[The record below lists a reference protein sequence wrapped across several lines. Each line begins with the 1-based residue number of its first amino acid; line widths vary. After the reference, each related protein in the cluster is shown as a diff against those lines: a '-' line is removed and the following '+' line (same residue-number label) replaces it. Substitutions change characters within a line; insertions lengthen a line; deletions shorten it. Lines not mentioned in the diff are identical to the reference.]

1 MGRMTDYRQRAT
13 GFGWRAARGVA
24 RRARGLRNRGPEI
37 SVIVPFYNVEDY
49 LAECLDS
56 VLAQGFGD
64 FEVLLVDDGSP
75 DGSRAIAEEYVARD
89 QRLRLVTRENGGLG
103 AARNTGVREQGPYL
117 TFVDSDDLLP
127 PGALGALVAS
137 ARETG
142 SEIVCGAVERFDTR
156 QTWSPGWVDDVH
168 LVKRQRVTIE
178 EFLPLLRNLY
188 TWNKLFRRDFYVA
201 QGLWFRER
209 VAYEDQP
216 IVTQLFARAR
226 SIDVIPDIVYRY
238 RSRDDKSSISQQTAT
253 LKDLRDRIAA
263 WEVSRD
269 TFRTELSQP
278 VYEGW
283 LETLFEAHFQ
293 WYLTSPGTVDDT
305 YWAELVAIVRSL
317 TEGAPQWIWDA
328 TPPAQRVLVRLA
340 QLERRA
346 DLQEFV
352 RRGGNKL
359 DLWPATVRQDG
370 ILLELPLLGD
380 PQLDESLFV
389 IRPEQVKIAHAVE
402 NVHWVD
408 RADGSQGVWISGW
421 AFLRK
426 VDLGTHDQ
434 TVSVV
439 LRHQQSGEVRH
450 FPSSDQPAASFPPP
464 RDDLWCDY
472 SAGRFGVE
480 VPLAGLASDGD
491 SEVWEVWLHVAA
503 AGLVAEQ
510 PVTRLVRSG
519 AAGAIPATPLGG
531 GERLI
536 ADWQYQQPLR
546 LRVAR
551 GGVVVSGLDLSGRT
565 LTGTVSGEDVGR
577 VARISV
583 GAGRR
588 SADAAWTSTPGASR
602 DFEVELPPAD
612 SPADGDSRT
621 WTLAAWNPRGQ
632 RLDVLPE
639 PGVLRAPGA
648 GSLVLETNRNGGV
661 IVTEW
666 GRGAAADA
674 VEVSDDGFVTVTG
687 RLFGAGA
694 GKVGLATRNKRM
706 RVFGEPVVTEDG
718 RFRATL
724 ELRHERYRFGRLPLT
739 TGDHDLSVVVTADG
753 AEPVEVPLLVAATL
767 SDDLPL
773 NIDADDLEGRVVR
786 GPAAVVRV
794 TIQRPLGAGR
804 GQFHQAQLR
813 RQGPTRSGLTRGVLM
828 RSYFGEHA
836 TDNGTSIQKEL
847 QRRGSDLPVYWAVQD
862 KSVPVPDGGIPVV
875 VNSPE
880 FYDLMFTVQYYVD
893 NMYQPEWHVKAPGQV
908 LVQTFHGYPFKMMG
922 HPHWRNLQFS
932 QARIEAYD
940 ERARDWD
947 YLVSPA
953 RYASPLLAEHF
964 NYPGEV
970 LEIGY
975 PRNDVLQSAEAGDLR
990 QQVRAS
996 LGIEEGQTAVLYAP
1010 TFRDYLAA
1018 NDTRAVMA
1026 DFFDFEEATRRLGDE
1041 FVLLVRGHAFN
1052 ARSDRRVGGLKGV
1065 HRGHRLPRGVRPLP
1079 RRRRRHRRLLLAPV
1093 RLRGD
1098 GQADALPR
1106 ARPPALQGHPGL
1118 ALRLRADRPR
1128 SAAGHHRRGGRRA
1141 ARPRRCTTRARRGVR
1156 AVPRRLPRSRGRPC
1170 RGAVRGRRVRA
1181 SGRCLTGRRGPFGAS
1196 PSMS

>member
-1 MGRMTDYRQRAT
+1 MGKLTHYRQRAA
-13 GFGWRAARGVA
+13 GFGWRAARAAA
-24 RRARGLRNRGPEI
+24 RRARKLRHRGPEI
-37 SVIVPFYNVEDY
+37 SVIVPFYNVEEY

-56 VLAQGFGD
+56 LLAQGFAD

-75 DGSRAIAEEYVARD
+75 DGSRAIAEEYAARD
-89 QRLRLVTRENGGLG
+89 ERLRIITRENGGLG
-103 AARNTGVREQGPYL
+103 AARNTGIREAKGRYL

-127 PGALGALVAS
+127 TGALGALVAS
-137 ARETG
+137 AHETG
-142 SEIVCGAVERFDTR
+142 SEIVCGSVERFDSR
-156 QTWSPGWVDDVH
+156 KTWSPGWVDDVH

-188 TWNKLFRRDFYVA
+188 TWNKLYRRDFFTG
-201 QGLWFRER
+201 QGLWFREG

-226 SIDVIPDIVYRY
+226 SIDVLPDIVYRY
-238 RSRDDKSSISQQTAT
+238 RARDDKSSISQQTAT

-269 TFRTELSQP
+269 AFRTELSP
-278 VYEGW
+278 RAYEGW

-305 YWAELVAIVRSL
+305 YWDELVAIVRSL
-317 TEGAPQWIWDA
+317 SEGAPQWIWDA

-340 QLERRA
+340 QLDRRA
-346 DLQEFV
+346 DAQEFV

-359 DLWPATVRQDG
+359 ELWPSRVREDG

-380 PQLDESLFV
+380 PELDEALFV

-408 RADGSQGVWISGW
+408 RPDGDQGVWLSGW

-434 TVSVV
+434 AVTVV
-439 LRHQQSGEVRH
+439 LRHQETGEVRH
-450 FPSSDQPAASFPPP
+450 FASTDLARASFPPP

-480 VPLAGLASDGD
+480 VPLAGLATGRDSD
-491 SEVWEVWLHVAA
+491 VWEVWLRVTA

-519 AAGAIPATPLGG
+519 AAGAIPATPLGAG
-531 GERLI
+531 DRLI

-546 LRVAR
+546 LRVER
-551 GGVVVSGLDLSGRT
+551 GAVVVSDLELSGRV
-565 LTGTVSGEDVGR
+565 LTGTVSGDDVGR
-577 VARISV
+577 VARMSV
-583 GAGRR
+583 WAGRR
-588 SADAAWTSTPGASR
+588 SVDATWTTTPGETRSFRAELPAGDRPAHGRSTVWNLSAWTT
-602 DFEVELPPAD
+602 
-612 SPADGDSRT
+612 
-621 WTLAAWNPRGQ
+621 RGQ
-632 RLDVLPE
+632 RLDVLPR

-648 GSLVLETNRNGGV
+648 GSLVLETNRVGSV
-661 IVTEW
+661 VVTEW
-666 GRGAAADA
+666 GLGAAADEI
-674 VEVSDDGFVTVTG
+674 EVSADGFVTVTG

-694 GKVGLATRNKRM
+694 GTARVGLATRNKRM
-706 RVFGEPVVTEDG
+706 RVFGDPVATADG

-724 ELRHERYRFGRLPLT
+724 ELRHERYRFGRLPFT
-739 TGDHDLSVVVTADG
+739 TGDHDLSVVVTTGDA
-753 AEPVEVPLLVAATL
+753 ASVEVPLVVSAAL
-767 SDDLPL
+767 GDHLPL
-773 NIDADDLEGRVVR
+773 NVDSDDLEGRVVR
-786 GPAAVVRV
+786 GPNAVVRI

-813 RQGPTRSGLTRGVLM
+813 RQGPTRTGLTRGVLF

-836 TDNGTSIQKEL
+836 TDNGISIQKEL

-862 KSVPVPDGGIPVV
+862 KSVPVPEGGIPVV

-880 FYDLMFTVQYYVD
+880 FYDLLFSVKYYVD
-893 NMYQPEWHVKAPGQV
+893 NMYQPEWHVKPEGQV
-908 LVQTFHGYPFKMMG
+908 LVQTFHGYPFKQMG
-922 HPHWRNLQFS
+922 HPHWRNIQFS
-932 QARIEAYD
+932 QARIDAYD
-940 ERARDWD
+940 ERASQWD

-953 RYASPLLAEHF
+953 RYASPLLTRDF
-964 NYPGEV
+964 NYHGEV

-975 PRNDVLQSAEAGDLR
+975 PRNDVLQSAEADDLR
-990 QQVRAS
+990 KQVREV
-996 LGIEEGQTAVLYAP
+996 LGIEDGQTAVLYAP

-1052 ARSDRRVGGLKGV
+1052 ARSDRRIAGLRGCIEVTDYPEVSDLYLAADAGIVDYSSLRFDFGV
-1065 HRGHRLPRGVRPLP
+1065 TGKPMLFHVPDLQRYKDTRGWLFDFEPTAPGPLLDTTDEVVDALLDLDGVRRDHAAAYERFRADYLDLEDGRAGERFVDAVFVPRG
-1079 RRRRRHRRLLLAPV
+1079 
-1093 RLRGD
+1093 
-1098 GQADALPR
+1098 DA
-1106 ARPPALQGHPGL
+1106 
-1118 ALRLRADRPR
+1118 
-1128 SAAGHHRRGGRRA
+1128 
-1141 ARPRRCTTRARRGVR
+1141 
-1156 AVPRRLPRSRGRPC
+1156 
-1170 RGAVRGRRVRA
+1170 
-1181 SGRCLTGRRGPFGAS
+1181 
-1196 PSMS
+1196 